1 MSISFSNIPVGSQ
14 WSRPALAALWGYRAY
29 QALARGV
36 VTPAKDNKIILFVT
50 EEKQASATNYKD
62 ILKEDVL
69 QWEGPNDHFAEARML
84 AAKKS
89 GDEIHLFHRPRHH
102 MDFEYR
108 GEIKAISCE
117 LKTTTPSRF
126 IFEVLDATRQD
137 WTHDQLLTAFF
148 LYMQLNPKEIQT
160 ASPAVA
166 ELAKGLKKPVQGVA
180 AKLRTFTQLD
190 PMLSEQNIRA
200 SENVTKSDETVWGE
214 FQSNWTKTT
223 LVARDAYESIVG
235 SYAVEV
241 AGGQVAAADAHYL
254 FKEGQTREAIV
265 EVRRNQYVFRKAI
278 LSSYDSTCCVSGLK
292 DERLLIASHIVPW
305 AEDKKNR
312 LNPENGLCLSA
323 LHDRA

>member
-1 MSISFSNIPVGSQ
+1 M
-14 WSRPALAALWGYRAY
+14 
-29 QALARGV
+29 

-117 LKTTTPSRF
+117 VKTTTPSRF

-180 AKLRTFTQLD
+180 AKLRTEHK
-190 PMLSEQNIRA
+190 SIR
-200 SENVTKSDETVWGE
+200 KCH
-214 FQSNWTKTT
+214 Q
-223 LVARDAYESIVG
+223 
-235 SYAVEV
+235 
-241 AGGQVAAADAHYL
+241 
-254 FKEGQTREAIV
+254 
-265 EVRRNQYVFRKAI
+265 
-278 LSSYDSTCCVSGLK
+278 
-292 DERLLIASHIVPW
+292 ER
-305 AEDKKNR
+305 
-312 LNPENGLCLSA
+312 
-323 LHDRA
+323 